1 MFQSLTYHCALERER
16 EIRRQS
22 LRAEARTRVLGPVA
36 RRRIRVGRT
45 VEVRVW
51 VPVPWR
57 ESP

>member
-1 MFQSLTYHCALERER
+1 MFQSLTYHAALDRER
-16 EIRRQS
+16 EIRRQC
-22 LRAEARTRVLGPVA
+22 LTAETRMRVLGPAA